1 MNRKQAFGELLLLCV
16 SILVFDIRQAGSLYP
31 PVTEWTQTYGTTTH
45 SEEPWCLIQTDDRGY
60 AVLGFARHWETGGS
74 FTQDMW
80 FVKTDAAG
88 HLEWNRTYGAP
99 LDQLEAG
106 HCVVQTD
113 DGGYILAGYNGTYV
127 PYVWNADV
135 WVIKTDATGLV
146 QWNQTYGGSGND
158 VALCV
163 IRTSDGGYAIAGYT
177 TSLGAGG
184 NDFWLIKIDA
194 TGTVMWNQTYG
205 GVGSDVA
212 VAVVQ
217 GSDGGYVIA
226 GYTRSYGAGDDDFW
240 LVKTDSAGNAQ
251 WNHTYGG
258 ADLDRALSMVATSDG
273 GYALAGRT
281 ESFGGGYTDFWLVK
295 TDAAGTMLWNH
306 TYGGSQHDE
315 AYSVVQARDGGY
327 ALLGRTNSFGA
338 CDYWLVKTDALGDV
352 QWSQTYA
359 KGTLS
364 DIGYSVVQTD
374 DYGYAMAGY
383 SNYHITPDQPGS
395 DFWLVKV
402 CVGDVNGD
410 GLINVV
416 DLTIVSLAYGTFE
429 GEPGYN
435 LEADLNSDGIVDMKD
450 MVVVARN
457 LCKP

>member
-1 MNRKQAFGELLLLCV
+1 
-16 SILVFDIRQAGSLYP
+16 
-31 PVTEWTQTYGTTTH
+31 
-45 SEEPWCLIQTDDRGY
+45 
-60 AVLGFARHWETGGS
+60 
-74 FTQDMW
+74 
-80 FVKTDAAG
+80 
-88 HLEWNRTYGAP
+88 
-99 LDQLEAG
+99 
-106 HCVVQTD
+106 
-113 DGGYILAGYNGTYV
+113 
-127 PYVWNADV
+127 
-135 WVIKTDATGLV
+135 
-146 QWNQTYGGSGND
+146 
-158 VALCV
+158 
-163 IRTSDGGYAIAGYT
+163 
-177 TSLGAGG
+177 
-184 NDFWLIKIDA
+184 
-194 TGTVMWNQTYG
+194 
-205 GVGSDVA
+205 
-212 VAVVQ
+212 
-217 GSDGGYVIA
+217 
-226 GYTRSYGAGDDDFW
+226 
-240 LVKTDSAGNAQ
+240 
-251 WNHTYGG
+251 
-258 ADLDRALSMVATSDG
+258 
-273 GYALAGRT
+273 
-281 ESFGGGYTDFWLVK
+281 
-295 TDAAGTMLWNH
+295 MLWNH

-315 AYSVVQARDGGY
+315 AYSVVQTRDGGY

-364 DIGYSVVQTD
+364 DIGHSVVQTD